1 MKLISATV
9 NLDGSWDVEVEQT
22 IDSKSVTRSVHVPA
36 SITPFLTSAS
46 SIQTYLN
53 NQVPAVSMPTALKN
67 IIGTNW

>member
-1 MKLISATV
+1 MKLISAQV

-36 SITPFLTSAS
+36 AIVPFLNSATA
-46 SIQTYLN
+46 IQTYLN

-67 IIGTNW
+67 MIGTNW